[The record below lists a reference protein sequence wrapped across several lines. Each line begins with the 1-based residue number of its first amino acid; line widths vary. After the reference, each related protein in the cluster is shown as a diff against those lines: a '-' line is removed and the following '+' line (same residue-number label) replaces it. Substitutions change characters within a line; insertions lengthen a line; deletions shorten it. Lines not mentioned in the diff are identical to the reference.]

1 MSATHEDHG
10 DSHAHH
16 GPPPPPEPKTPM
28 WLPALGAFL
37 FLSAGLYWGLTPS
50 KDAAA
55 GGSPSTTATAPAA
68 ADAGAKPP
76 SGLNHPAIRDAPNLR
91 LGQPAGG
98 H

>member
-37 FLSAGLYWGLTPS
+37 FLSVGLYWGLMPS
-50 KDAAA
+50 KDAPAKA
-55 GGSPSTTATAPAA
+55 NPTSATASAEAA
-68 ADAGAKPP
+68 PKLPP
-76 SGLNHPAIRDAPNLR
+76 GFRAPPGVKDAPTLR
-91 LGQPAGG
+91 LGQPPPG